1 MKQKKNIDNDL
12 YYFNQRKPEKIYVSK
27 AFPYLHFSRV
37 ITTEKRYI
45 KKVFEKHDIS
55 EFVEVEGEII
65 LKNTPTSFAKYQVN
79 AVVYSKQDTNLL
91 EFTLQRFIETKDQLR
106 PVKDTGFSFTNR
118 EFTELL
124 KFLSDVKFL
133 DFNDKDRFVIDSEK
147 FSHHKILLNLTE
159 PDPNK
164 ILVDKKFGDLINK
177 FDELDLEERESF
189 LETLKNKI
197 LTKTDLDILTGRK
210 DGLEQFKSYLNSE
223 HPINETAWQ
232 EFFKNNSW
240 IFGYGLDYKF
250 LSILQKEASV
260 SSIDIG
266 GKNEVKADF
275 LLGDN
280 NFTVIVEL
288 KRPDTPLFDNTQNR
302 SESWRLSKDL
312 TYAVSQILT
321 QKAEWEI
328 KSQKIQY
335 DSEGNPIYQST
346 YNPKAILIIG
356 NTNQFAGEK
365 KENLMKRKTFELYR
379 RNSRDIEIVTFD
391 ELLEKAKFI
400 VSDNKHHEEIENLD
414 ESDDYDL
421 PF

>member
-1 MKQKKNIDNDL
+1 MKKQNNIENDL

-45 KKVFEKHDIS
+45 KKVFEKDDTS
-55 EFVEVEGEII
+55 ELVEVEGEII
-65 LKNTPTSFAKYQVN
+65 LKNIPTLFGKYQVN

-91 EFTLQRFIETKDQLR
+91 EFTLQKFIETKDQLR
-106 PVKDTGFSFTNR
+106 PVKDSAFSFTNR

-124 KFLSDVKFL
+124 QFLSDVKFL
-133 DFNDKDRFVIDSEK
+133 DFNDKERFVIDSEK

-177 FDELDLEERESF
+177 LNELDLKERENF

-210 DGLEQFKSYLNSE
+210 DGLEQFKNYLGSE
-223 HPINETAWQ
+223 HPITEIQWQ
-232 EFFKNNSW
+232 DFFKNNSW

-250 LSILQKEASV
+250 LNILQKEASV
-260 SSIDIG
+260 SSVDVG
-266 GKNEVKADF
+266 RKNEVKADF

-321 QKAEWEI
+321 QKAEWEL
-328 KSQKIQY
+328 KSQHTQF
-335 DSEGNPIYQST
+335 DGEGNPIYQST

-356 NTNQFAGEK
+356 NTKQFEGEN
-365 KENLMKRKTFELYR
+365 KESLMKRKTFDLYR

-400 VSDNKHHEEIENLD
+400 VSDNRQNDEVINLEEND
-414 ESDDYDL
+414 DL
-421 PF
+421 PL